1 MAGVNKAQFHHP
13 PEIGSLPPK
22 LCFSNWTG
30 FNSYVLMILEDAR
43 RWYDSPAYRTARGHR
58 QRVADYRVFIVEG
71 VTQATPSARV
81 AE

>member
-1 MAGVNKAQFHHP
+1 
-13 PEIGSLPPK
+13 
-22 LCFSNWTG
+22 
-30 FNSYVLMILEDAR
+30 MILEDAR
-43 RWYDSPAYRTARGHR
+43 RWYDRPAYRMARGHR

>member
-1 MAGVNKAQFHHP
+1 
-13 PEIGSLPPK
+13 
-22 LCFSNWTG
+22 
-30 FNSYVLMILEDAR
+30 MILEDAR